1 MDKLNIDNCKNNNL
15 EMSLKKD
22 YIEALKNE
30 DFKKLVVSLKIK
42 DDIAYKYTSKLEDTV
57 CELKNCS
64 KCKNLSCCKNQVE
77 GHVYYPVVYKD
88 TLDFVYKPCKYF
100 KEKKDENKTFHHL
113 IYYKIKI

>member
-1 MDKLNIDNCKNNNL
+1 MRCCGNCMWSISPL
-15 EMSLKKD
+15 
-22 YIEALKNE
+22 NE
-30 DFKKLVVSLKIK
+30 DDLRREYVLSSKDETFMKLCARLKTDEKILM
-42 DDIAYKYTSKLEDTV
+42 KYTSKLEDTV

-100 KEKKDENKTFHHL
+100 KEKKDENKTLFF
-113 IYYKIKI
+113 